1 MSISRL
7 KTKAFKALCF
17 VVICLGSLEGLS
29 SCSDEYKYDDDDPSW
44 LGSSIYEH
52 LKSQGNFT
60 NYLRLVDDL
69 NYKDVLSLTGS
80 KTIFP
85 ADDEGFERFFQNNP
99 YGVTRYDDLTRAQK
113 SALLYSSMINMSYMV
128 NMLSN
133 IPSGAGVTGE
143 GKALRHATSYSYL
156 DSIPYVT
163 DDVQLSAPYWTRFKG
178 KGLYLLDNQTTPW
191 MVHFTPLH
199 TSTNNIKTE
208 DISLILGKEYDPG
221 NLYVNGIQ
229 GKEMDIA
236 CKNGYVHVMS
246 DVLTPQQNIS
256 QIIAKNGQTA
266 LFNRLMNKFSAPY
279 FIDGVN
285 TAVHQLYSGTDGIH
299 QLISDSVFV
308 KRYFTSSNSTDPDG
322 RDMASYGE
330 LYFDPSDNSYSSNSD
345 MGVMFVP
352 TDAAMDEYI
361 NSSKGRYL
369 KDAYGSWDN
378 IPTSLLALFLKNHQK
393 LSFMNSLPNTWN
405 VMTDEQSFDMDI
417 STSDVAKTYIGS
429 NGVVYITNKVYPPI
443 DYQCVYASVLTN
455 KNATVMNAA
464 LQDNVMR
471 FRFYLRSM
479 ENMYN
484 LLVPTDE
491 ALHYYRDPISWALG
505 KSHRQIWAFRYDGEQ
520 AKYSADVYSVKA
532 DGTRGEFLRT
542 IDDQNIIRN
551 RLNDICDRHIVVGN
565 MDAEG
570 NMSGFINDGAH
581 QFAQTKGGSTIKISG
596 SGNNVTVTGGGDLEQ
611 GVTPARVVQSAN
623 GYDLYDSDNGRTYF
637 IDKVLQDPTK
647 SVYTCLQEHGE
658 YSKFFELLNGNDQV
672 FTLFQNDA
680 EIRSIFSL
688 KTTSTSSGLGNVVNS
703 YGNFRY
709 TVFVPSNDAVDR
721 AFATDHELHTW
732 DEIANQSDEATQ
744 RRWTIHL
751 LRFLNYHF
759 MDNSIYIDGNSFNN
773 HQFETAARSNV
784 GKFQKLTVSSIGN
797 QLSITDAHGN
807 TAHVVK
813 TPGLYNLQS
822 RDIIV
827 NSADYRNATQIVS
840 SSFSV
845 IHLIDKALL
854 PE

>member
-7 KTKAFKALCF
+7 KTKTMCF
-17 VVICLGSLEGLS
+17 VVLLLASLAGLC
-29 SCSDEYKYDDDDPSW
+29 SCSDDYKYDDDDPTW
-44 LGSSIYEH
+44 LDSSIYEY
-52 LKSQGNFT
+52 LQSQGHFT

-69 NYKDVLSLTGS
+69 GYKEVLSLTGS
-80 KTIFP
+80 KTVFP
-85 ADDEGFERFFQNNP
+85 ADDEAFERFFQNNP
-99 YGVTRYDDLTRAQK
+99 YGATRYEDLTRAQK
-113 SALLYSSMINMSYMV
+113 RALLYSSMINMSYLV
-128 NMLSN
+128 NMLSSV
-133 IPSGAGVTGE
+133 PSGSGVSGE
-143 GKALRHATSYSYL
+143 GRAVRHATSYSYL
-156 DSIPYVT
+156 DSIPYIT
-163 DDVQLSAPYWTRFKG
+163 DDVQLSSPYWTRFKG
-178 KGLYLLDNQTTPW
+178 KGLYLVDNQTATW

-199 TSTNNIKTE
+199 TATNNINP
-208 DISLILGKEYDPG
+208 DDLSLIFGDTYDQG
-221 NLYVNGIQ
+221 NLYVNGIP
-229 GKEMDIA
+229 GKEMDIT

-256 QIIAKNGQTA
+256 QIIASNGQTP
-266 LFNRLMNKFSAPY
+266 LFSRLMNKFSAPY
-279 FIDGVN
+279 YDKDVN
-285 TAVHQLYSGTDGIH
+285 AAVHQLYSGTDGTH
-299 QLISDSVFV
+299 QLITDSVFV
-308 KRYFTSSNSTDPDG
+308 KRYFTGSNSADPEG
-322 RDMASYGE
+322 KDMTGYGE
-330 LYFDPSDNSYSSNSD
+330 LYFDPSDNSYSSNTD
-345 MGVMFVP
+345 MGVMFAP

-369 KDAYGSWDN
+369 KDAYGTWDN
-378 IPTSLLALFLKNHQK
+378 IPTSLLALFVKNHQK
-393 LSFMNSLPNTWN
+393 LSFMNSLPSTWN

-417 STSDVAKTYIGS
+417 STSDVVKTYIGT
-429 NGVVYITNKVYPPI
+429 NGIVYVTNKVYPPI

-455 KNATVMNAA
+455 QHSTVMNAA

-471 FRFYLRSM
+471 FKFYLRSM

-484 LLVPTDE
+484 LLIPTDE
-491 ALHYYRDPISWALG
+491 AMQYYRDPISWALG
-505 KSHRQIWAFRYDGEQ
+505 KSHRQIWAFRYDSEQ
-520 AKYSADVYSVKA
+520 AKYFADIYCVNG
-532 DGTRGEFLRT
+532 DGTRGEYQSTLE
-542 IDDQNIIRN
+542 DQSIIRN
-551 RLNDICDRHIVVGN
+551 RLNDICDRHIVVGD

-570 NMSGFINDGAH
+570 NMSGYINDGAH

-596 SGNNVTVTGGGDLEQ
+596 SGNQVTVTGGGDLEQ
-611 GVTPARVVQSAN
+611 GVAPASVVQLAN

-637 IDKVLQDPTK
+637 INKIVQDPTK

-672 FTLFQNDA
+672 FKLFQNDS
-680 EIRSIFSL
+680 EIRAIFSL
-688 KTTSTSSGLGNVVNS
+688 KTTSTTSGLGNVVNS

-709 TVFVPSNDAVDR
+709 TVFVPTNDAVER
-721 AFATDHELHTW
+721 AFAKDAELHTW
-732 DEIANQSDEATQ
+732 DEIASQSDEATQ

-759 MDNSIYIDGNSFNN
+759 MDNSVYIDGKSFTGN
-773 HQFETAARSNV
+773 QYETAARSNN
-784 GKFQKLTVSSIGN
+784 GKFQKLTVSSTGS
-797 QLSITDAHGN
+797 QLSVTDAHGN

-827 NSADYRNATQIVS
+827 NNADYRNATQIIS